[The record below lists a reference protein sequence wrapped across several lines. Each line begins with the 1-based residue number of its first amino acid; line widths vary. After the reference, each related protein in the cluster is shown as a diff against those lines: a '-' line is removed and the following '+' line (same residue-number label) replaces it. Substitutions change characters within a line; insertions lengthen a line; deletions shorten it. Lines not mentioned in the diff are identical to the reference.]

1 MTATHEALGAVGL
14 SVLMHVGWN
23 LIARHQPKASEPLW
37 WVLLGHLLLLGP
49 WGLWHLA
56 HEAPWSPVLAALL
69 ATSAMANT
77 VYFQGLQQAYRH
89 APVALVYP
97 LVRSSPLLIALWSLL
112 LWGQTLPG
120 LAWAGITLSVIGLLC
135 LAATARGHEEG
146 RALPWTLLAMLGTSV
161 YSLSDKAATAH
172 LPSFGAVVGYLSVGY
187 GVAWA
192 SLAWRLRHT
201 TGRWR
206 PAARPHAAALL
217 LGSLSIGL
225 AYALVIHAM
234 RQLPAAEVVAYT
246 NAGIVL
252 ATLVSVAVF
261 KERLRW
267 RERLV
272 AAAVIAAGLVVLG
285 IGRVTAG

>member
-1 MTATHEALGAVGL
+1 MTGTQEAMAAVGL
-14 SVLMHVGWN
+14 SVLMHVSWN

-56 HEAPWSPVLAALL
+56 HDATWSLPLAALL
-69 ATSAMANT
+69 ATSAAANT

-97 LVRSSPLLIALWSLL
+97 LVRSSPLLIALWSGL
-112 LWGQTLPG
+112 LWGHTLPL
-120 LAWAGITLSVIGLLC
+120 LAWAGIGLSVVGLLC

-172 LPSFGAVVGYLSVGY
+172 LPSFAALVGYLSVGY
-187 GVAWA
+187 GAAWA
-192 SLAWRLRHT
+192 SLAWRLRRT

-206 PAARPHAAALL
+206 PAVRPHAAAWL

-267 RERLV
+267 GQRLL
-272 AAAVIAAGLVVLG
+272 AAGVIAAGLVVLG
-285 IGRVTAG
+285 IGRALGP